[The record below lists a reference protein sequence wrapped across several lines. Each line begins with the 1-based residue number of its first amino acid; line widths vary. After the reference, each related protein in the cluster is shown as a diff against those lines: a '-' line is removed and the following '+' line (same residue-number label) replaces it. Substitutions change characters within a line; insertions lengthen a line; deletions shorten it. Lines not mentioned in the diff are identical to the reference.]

1 MELAAG
7 RCTAILERPADQRL
21 RAGGRRDAILR
32 AFRSSPGPFPFES
45 GDRRPFGGN
54 RLGAGCC
61 LVLAGSDLGRGGKRP
76 FSVLHPVEDGLD
88 AEVVFLGHRV
98 ELVGM
103 AAGTVERQ
111 AEEGL
116 ADDADHVLHLLL
128 ARDGTLR
135 GVGLSIASPIPGAA
149 DEHARG
155 DDAVAGHRL
164 ENIAGELFLH
174 EAVVGLVVVEA
185 LDDVIAVVPG
195 AVAWVVVFEPFAL
208 GVADDVEP
216 VPPPAF
222 AVVRRGEEV
231 IDNALVG
238 SIRRIGHE
246 GLDLL
251 GARRKADQ
259 IEEQPPDEGPRISGG
274 RRAKAGSPK
283 PFEHPGIDRPPR
295 PRIERCLRERRFL
308 NRLERPPIPPGPLLR
323 AEGERIEWLLP
334 PGAPGVDPGAEECF
348 FFRWER
354 VLGGHLVPFDPL
366 PEEALRL
373 SRLEGRTALSPLGRG
388 GGIDERQPAI
398 RTGARVA
405 FKAARREEGGDLPVE
420 VDGGETRLRRRSA
433 GPRRDRS
440 DGRDQ
445 DQRERAK
452 AHGGVPRGVRSTAP
466 LISRARSRLCS
477 PSPDRHR
484 AAGPKASRWPRGAAA
499 SGTPP

>member
-1 MELAAG
+1 L
-7 RCTAILERPADQRL
+7 
-21 RAGGRRDAILR
+21 
-32 AFRSSPGPFPFES
+32 
-45 GDRRPFGGN
+45 
-54 RLGAGCC
+54 
-61 LVLAGSDLGRGGKRP
+61 LAGSDLGRGTDRP
-76 FSVLHPVEDGLD
+76 LPVFHPVEDGLD
-88 AEVVFLGHRV
+88 AEVVLLRYRV

-135 GVGLSIASPIPGAA
+135 GVGLGIPCPIPGAA

-195 AVAWVVVFEPFAL
+195 AVAWMVVFEPFAL

-222 AVVRRGEEV
+222 AVVGRGEEV
-231 IDNALVG
+231 IDNAFVG
-238 SIRRIGHE
+238 CFRGIGRE

-259 IEEQPPDEGPRISGG
+259 IEEQPTDEGPRISGG
-274 RRAKAGSPK
+274 RRAEAGSRE
-283 PFEHPGIDRPPR
+283 PFEHPGIDWPPH
-295 PRIERCLRERRFL
+295 PRITRCLRERRFL

-323 AEGERIEWLLP
+323 AEGERIEWLLT

-366 PEEALRL
+366 PEKALRL
-373 SRLEGRTALSPLGRG
+373 SRLEGRTALSPLCRR
-388 GGIDERQPAI
+388 GGIDERQPSVGG
-398 RTGARVA
+398 GAGMA
-405 FKAARREEGGDLPVE
+405 GEAARREERGDLPVE
-420 VDGGETRLRRRSA
+420 VDGGETRLLRGSA
-433 GPRRDRS
+433 GPCRDRS

-445 DQRERAK
+445 ERRERAK
-452 AHGGVPRGVRSTAP
+452 AHGGVPGERP
-466 LISRARSRLCS
+466 
-477 PSPDRHR
+477 
-484 AAGPKASRWPRGAAA
+484 
-499 SGTPP
+499 